1 MMKDDR
7 EYWEVWDPRAA
18 ATGVLIARGQMDHTD
33 VVILHSAPD
42 VATVEISDSR
52 GVRLAYAADLERT
65 DQTPMCRLQRQGAS
79 ITREDIWPRRE
90 DVGSVVLLPG
100 GEAGILKSWWHA
112 EDRMEWRWEVEFYN
126 SRRKER
132 IAQDRD

>member
-1 MMKDDR
+1 MKDDR